1 MRKNKWYNFLITI
14 VFSIEKKPYSICSF
28 GQEKFEYRR
37 DIWLAVG
44 CWQQRLARPTSCSP
58 CNRFVKSPPQQSSFF
73 DGLEL
78 EVRTSK
84 IVVCTRLH
92 RHIVMIAFSVK
103 VGTYLLVVDI
113 GCQKY
118 IQIKY
123 GTGKSLS
130 EAFILTS
137 TYPQYDKV
145 LYNDLPVQH
154 MKTTTSEHVV
164 KTKNNL
170 CTQHVLSL

>member
-1 MRKNKWYNFLITI
+1 MRNNKWYNFLIII
-14 VFSIEKKPYSICSF
+14 VFGIEKSLIQSVVLGKK
-28 GQEKFEYRR
+28 KFEYRR

-92 RHIVMIAFSVK
+92 RHIIIIAFSVK
-103 VGTYLLVVDI
+103 VGTYLLV
-113 GCQKY
+113 
-118 IQIKY
+118 
-123 GTGKSLS
+123 
-130 EAFILTS
+130 
-137 TYPQYDKV
+137 TYS
-145 LYNDLPVQH
+145 N
-154 MKTTTSEHVV
+154 HVWYR
-164 KTKNNL
+164 
-170 CTQHVLSL
+170 